1 MQEETN
7 YKQLIR
13 ELRKGDVFSFNEIF
27 NKFNRKI
34 YYFSLGYLK
43 SKEDAEGIVQEVFMT
58 LWRKRA
64 ELREDHSISS
74 YLFTITFNAV
84 KKRFRKLSRE
94 KKYIKS
100 YVQTLNIAED
110 YTNIEIDN
118 NSFLELV
125 KRAINKLPP
134 RQKTVYRLSN
144 EEGLTIS
151 EISDRLNISKK
162 TVENHLYEAKAFLKK
177 QLMRQE

>member
-7 YKQLIR
+7 YKKLVR
-13 ELRKGDVFSFNEIF
+13 ELRKGDPFSFNEIF
-27 NKFNRKI
+27 NKFNKKI
-34 YYFSLGYLK
+34 YFLSLGYLK

-64 ELREDHSISS
+64 ELKEEHNISS
-74 YLFTITFNAV
+74 YLFTITFNAI

-110 YTNIEIDN
+110 YTNIEVDN
-118 NSFLELV
+118 NSFLELA
-125 KRAINKLPP
+125 KKAISKLPP
-134 RQKTVYRLSN
+134 QQKTIYRLIN

-162 TVENHLYEAKAFLKK
+162 TVENHLHRAKTFLKK
-177 QLMRQE
+177 QLMM